1 MENQKE
7 FMFLFRMEPSKKQ
20 PTATQIATMQKEW
33 GAFIGTI
40 ASQAKLVSTSRI
52 GFEGNLIHKN
62 GRIENNINVS
72 NNETLSGNMVVKSSS
87 LKDATEMAKNCPI
100 LTLGGSVEVRN
111 VIPMES

>member
-7 FMFLFRMEPSKKQ
+7 FMFLFRMEPSNKQ
-20 PTATQIATMQKEW
+20 PTAAQIATMQKEW
-33 GAFIGTI
+33 GEFIGSI
-40 ASQAKLVSTSRI
+40 ALQAKLVSTSRI
-52 GFEGNLIHKN
+52 GFEGNLIYKD

-72 NNETLSGNMVVKSSS
+72 NNEILSGNMVVKSSS
-87 LKDATEMAKNCPI
+87 LKDATEMAKGCPI

>member
-7 FMFLFRMEPSKKQ
+7 FMFLFRMEPSNKQ
-20 PTATQIATMQKEW
+20 PTATQIASMQKEW

-40 ASQAKLVSTSRI
+40 ASQAKLVSTCRI
-52 GFEGNLIHKN
+52 GFEGNLILKD
-62 GRIENNINVS
+62 GQVENTINVS

-87 LKDATEMAKNCPI
+87 LKDATEMAKGCPI